1 MAEIERVVGDGTV
14 GVDVVFAGSG
24 AGLGEQG
31 EAEEEGEGD
40 EPGHF
45 GWAHQIIN
53 QAGAQGFG
61 GRRRAYGS
69 RWLLAQPQSYYCAR
83 LQSWSDGTVALC
95 SSLTDM
101 EGRTGAYVRWISP
114 AVALFIVDQV
124 EPASTPLLPRSID
137 SHSLLV

>member
-61 GRRRAYGS
+61 GAEASLRISLAPRAAPKLLLCAAS
-69 RWLLAQPQSYYCAR
+69 IVERWH
-83 LQSWSDGTVALC
+83 G
-95 SSLTDM
+95 
-101 EGRTGAYVRWISP
+101 GAV
-114 AVALFIVDQV
+114 
-124 EPASTPLLPRSID
+124 
-137 SHSLLV
+137 